1 MLKAGENI
9 LMIKSSNENLE
20 KNNLEQE
27 NKLEENKLEE
37 NKNNENISSSEEI
50 VLKIDNF
57 EGPLELLLYL
67 IDKKKLKISEVRI
80 AQLIDEYLAI
90 LDNSKKDNIE
100 IKVEFVLIATELLEI
115 KAMSVLNLNK
125 EVQSEKM
132 LKQRLE
138 DYKLLK
144 EVSEEISNMGSE
156 FNIAYSRKDG
166 RKIRKVASSEYDLSK
181 LRIEDI
187 YESYKKYLKVVD
199 EEIIE
204 IKYEKKYSIQ
214 EEIEKIQVIVFENP
228 MSIDEV
234 FGRAENKTHLVYIFL
249 AILDIY
255 KEGKVDIK
263 KTEDTIYIE
272 NIKSVVV

>member
-1 MLKAGENI
+1 
-9 LMIKSSNENLE
+9 MIKSSNENLE